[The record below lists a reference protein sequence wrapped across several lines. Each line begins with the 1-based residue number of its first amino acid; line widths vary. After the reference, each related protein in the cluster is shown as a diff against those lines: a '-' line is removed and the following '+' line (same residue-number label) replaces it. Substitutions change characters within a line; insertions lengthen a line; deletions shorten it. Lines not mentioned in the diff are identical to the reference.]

1 MNNQEYNRG
10 ALPQFPQ
17 SMWRHTTD
25 LPAFSKLE
33 KDVQT
38 DIAIIGA
45 GITGITTAYLLSKAG
60 FKVTVVE
67 AAQILDGTTGFT
79 TAKITAQHGLIYDKL
94 RKHFGDEEAK
104 LYYEANE
111 EALSFIRST
120 VEEHQ
125 IDCQLQQEDAY
136 LYADS
141 EEQAEQL
148 RKEWEAYEQLGLPG
162 EWCESLPIPLAV
174 HGAIRLPNQAQFH
187 PLHYLR
193 ALVDSIIANGGVFYE
208 NTTMEDAADNTG
220 DGRRRLKAENG
231 CTITCKYAIS
241 ASHFPFYDGGG
252 FYFTRLHAERSY
264 VVAIEPEIPLER
276 GMYINCGEPK
286 RSLRS
291 ALLEGTQVILVGGE
305 SHKTGKGK
313 CTFKHYEELESF
325 GGQLFGAKRIPYRW
339 STQDLITLDEVP
351 YIGAITADE
360 GNVLVATGFAK
371 WGMTNGTVAA
381 LVFRDLIMGHGN
393 KFTDLYK
400 PSRFK
405 ANPGIKNFTVQ
416 NADVAKE
423 WVSGKIELIHRKAD
437 ELKTDE
443 GGVVRHLGKRAGGY
457 KDAEGRLFIVD
468 TTCTHLG
475 CEVEWNDAERSWDCP
490 CHGSRF
496 NYKGEVLEGPAIENL
511 PLLSQESGNGS

>member
-1 MNNQEYNRG
+1 MNNQTYGSGE
-10 ALPQFPQ
+10 LPRYPQ
-17 SMWRHTTD
+17 SMWRDTTN
-25 LPAFSKLE
+25 LPSFPRLQE
-33 KDVQT
+33 DIETDV
-38 DIAIIGA
+38 AIIGA
-45 GITGITTAYLLSKAG
+45 GITGITTAYLLCKAG
-60 FKVTVVE
+60 FKVAVVD
-67 AAQILDGTTGFT
+67 AAEILDGTTGFT

-94 RKHFGDEEAK
+94 RKHFGDKEAR

-125 IDCQLQQEDAY
+125 IDCQLQQQDAY

-162 EWCESLPIPLAV
+162 EWCDTLPIPIQV
-174 HGAIRLPNQAQFH
+174 YGAIRMKNQAQFH

-193 ALVDSIIANGGVFYE
+193 NLVEYVVSHGGTLYE
-208 NTTMEDAADNTG
+208 NTTLEDAADHTR
-220 DGRRRLKAENG
+220 DGRRQLTTEGGHK
-231 CTITCKYAIS
+231 ITCQYAIS

-264 VVAIEPEIPLER
+264 VVAIEPEIPLEQ
-276 GMYINCGEPK
+276 GMYINCGDPK

-291 ALLEGTQVILVGGE
+291 ALLNDEQVILVGGE
-305 SHKTGKGK
+305 SHKTGKGE
-313 CTFKHYEELESF
+313 CTFKHYEELEKF
-325 GGQLFGAKRIPYRW
+325 GGKLFGAKRIPYRW
-339 STQDLITLDEVP
+339 STQDLVTIDEIP
-351 YIGAITADE
+351 YIGAITANEDK
-360 GNVLVATGFAK
+360 VLVATGFAK
-371 WGMTNGTVAA
+371 WGMTNGTAAA
-381 LVFRDLIMGHGN
+381 LMFRDLIMGHGN
-393 KFTDLYK
+393 KYTDLYT

-405 ANPGIKNFTVQ
+405 VNPGMKNFTVQ

-423 WVSGKIELIHRKAD
+423 WVSGKVELIRRKAED
-437 ELKTDE
+437 LKNDE

-457 KDAEGRLFIVD
+457 KDKEGRLYIVD

-475 CEVEWNDAERSWDCP
+475 CEVEWNEAERSWDCP

-496 NYKGEVLEGPAIENL
+496 NYEGKVLEGPATESL
-511 PLLSQESGNGS
+511 PLLSQEP